1 MKDVAAST
9 MADDLKRLGIDPLKP
24 PPLNKLSPDVLRKVM
39 VTFTKS
45 LGVKCEFC
53 HDQNNFKAPTPHK
66 KVAAGMWQHFVLEM
80 RLDGGGP
87 LYCDSCHSGKAE
99 FLDRHDNKALQGW
112 MEANY
117 VKKLKRAD
125 KKEHSCDLCP
135 RRPVRGEIPPSVGDE
150 VEDRQG
156 VGGTVFPTFS
166 RVCIAI
172 KHSFLTRVRV
182 FSRLN
187 TVQGLTQRQQMVLDF
202 IRSSIADRG
211 YPPTLRE
218 IGARMGIRSTN
229 GVNDHLRALE
239 RKGYLTREDMKSR
252 ALRPTTHHDVAQ
264 HLGNAANGDGASND
278 STHSSQERFGVGGT
292 TFEDVV
298 EIQVLGRVAAGLP
311 LFAEE
316 HVIDTVRVDR
326 GLLKGGREVFGLRV
340 HGDSMIDAGILNGD
354 YIFVRKQLT
363 ASRGDIV
370 VALIGDEATVKYY
383 FPEKDYVRFQPA
395 NKAMAPILVR
405 AVDFKPT
412 MLLGVV
418 VGVFRRL

>member
-1 MKDVAAST
+1 M
-9 MADDLKRLGIDPLKP
+9 
-24 PPLNKLSPDVLRKVM
+24 
-39 VTFTKS
+39 
-45 LGVKCEFC
+45 
-53 HDQNNFKAPTPHK
+53 
-66 KVAAGMWQHFVLEM
+66 
-80 RLDGGGP
+80 
-87 LYCDSCHSGKAE
+87 
-99 FLDRHDNKALQGW
+99 
-112 MEANY
+112 
-117 VKKLKRAD
+117 
-125 KKEHSCDLCP
+125 
-135 RRPVRGEIPPSVGDE
+135 
-150 VEDRQG
+150 
-156 VGGTVFPTFS
+156 
-166 RVCIAI
+166 
-172 KHSFLTRVRV
+172 
-182 FSRLN
+182 
-187 TVQGLTQRQQMVLDF
+187 QGLTERQQMVLDF
-202 IRSSIADRG
+202 IRQSISDRG

-252 ALRPTTHHDVAQ
+252 ALRPTTTHDVAQ
-264 HLGNAANGDGASND
+264 HLSSAGADGKASND
-278 STHSSQERFGVGGT
+278 TGGAI
-292 TFEDVV
+292 DDDIV

-363 ASRGDIV
+363 ASRGEIV